1 VNTANLYTQ
10 YRRFLTEGVIPFW
23 TQHGVDKEYG
33 GVLSC
38 MQEDGTPISTDK
50 YTWSQARF
58 VWTLSALYN
67 RIEPRPEYLAL
78 ARKTIEFL
86 LARARD
92 EQGRFV
98 YRTTRE
104 GRILEGATSIY
115 ADCFVVY
122 GLSEYCRAV
131 RDEELLAAARQIFN
145 RVCRRVDEPD
155 FHETAP
161 YPLPPGRR
169 LHAVPMTLTEVA
181 NELAVTTGDPAIEA
195 AADEYAARV
204 MNHFVRPRRRLLVE
218 FLDRDYQE
226 LPGPEGTYVM
236 PGHAIESMW
245 FMLHLARR
253 RDNPEMERRAAEVIR
268 WHLEAGWDPE
278 YGGIFLGI
286 DAEGNAPYLPNA
298 EKKLWWPHT
307 EALYALLLAHQ
318 LTGERWCEE
327 WYDRVHE
334 WSFAHF
340 AMPGAGEW
348 CQRLDRRGCPTTE
361 QVALP
366 VKDPFHLPRAVIL
379 ILQLLAA
386 QNSPRAA
393 LRACYITTPRAHRSV
408 V

>member
-1 VNTANLYTQ
+1 
-10 YRRFLTEGVIPFW
+10 
-23 TQHGVDKEYG
+23 VDEEYG

-38 MQEDGTPISTDK
+38 MQEDGTPINTDK

-67 RIEPRPEYLAL
+67 RFDARPEYLAR
-78 ARKTIEFL
+78 ARKTIDFL
-86 LARARD
+86 LTCARD
-92 EQGRFV
+92 DRGRFV

-115 ADCFVVY
+115 ADCFAVY

-131 RDEELLAAARQIFN
+131 RDEELLTTARQIFE

-155 FHETAP
+155 FCETAP
-161 YPLPPGRR
+161 YLLPTGRR
-169 LHAVPMTLTEVA
+169 LHAVPMILTEVA

-204 MNHFVRPRRRLLVE
+204 MNHFVRPRRKLLLE

-253 RDNPEMERRAAEVIR
+253 RNNPEMVRRAAEVIR

-286 DAEGNAPYLPNA
+286 DAEGNTPCLPNA
-298 EKKLWWPHT
+298 EKKIWWPHT
-307 EALYALLLAHQ
+307 EALYALLLAHR
-318 LTGERWCEE
+318 LTGERWCED

-334 WSFAHF
+334 WSFSHF
-340 AMPGAGEW
+340 ALPEAGEW
-348 CQRLDRRGCPTTE
+348 RQRLDRRGRPITE
-361 QVALP
+361 LVALP
-366 VKDPFHLPRAVIL
+366 VKDPFHLPRALIL
-379 ILQLLAA
+379 IVQLLAA

-393 LRACYITTPRAHRSV
+393 FSGPA
-408 V
+408 